1 MVCYAIYDNKG
12 YGPAFVVFSSND
24 HFSPED
30 ALMKYGEEVNA
41 KIFLGVGALPTKE
54 FASADIEFPDEASRR
69 HHIYASKVD
78 FATA

>member
-1 MVCYAIYDNKG
+1 MVCYAIHDNKG
-12 YGPAFVVFSSND
+12 YGPFFVVFSSND

-30 ALMKYGEEVNA
+30 ALMKYATEVSA

-54 FASADIEFPDEASRR
+54 FASADVEFPNKKPERQ
-69 HHIYASKVD
+69 HIYATKVD